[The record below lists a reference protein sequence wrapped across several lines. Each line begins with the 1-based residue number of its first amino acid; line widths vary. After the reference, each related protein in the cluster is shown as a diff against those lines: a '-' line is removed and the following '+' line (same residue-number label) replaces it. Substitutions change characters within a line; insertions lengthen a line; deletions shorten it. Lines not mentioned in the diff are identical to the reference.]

1 MVLVLGLLLVVSVS
15 CVVIGIRSIS
25 KDRSPELPTDLRRVD
40 DDERGTDT
48 RAPGQAV
55 SDAVNEFWPLS

>member
-1 MVLVLGLLLVVSVS
+1 MALVLVLLVVVSVS
-15 CVVIGIRSIS
+15 CVVIGIRMIS
-25 KDRSPELPTDLRRVD
+25 KDRSPALPTDLRRVD

-55 SDAVNEFWPLS
+55 SDAVNGFWPLS